1 MMKLKKP
8 VEFIIAGGL
17 GNQMFML
24 CAGLYFAEKYNRE
37 VKFDISDLQR
47 ISLLHPGLNVYSLGL
62 LKEDQISKKSRHAKN
77 LQIEGFWA
85 RYVAKTRRML
95 NQSYQRR
102 NIKIQEIGFFDLN
115 QIPPKSM
122 RVEGYFQS
130 WRYFAS
136 LEGKPRLTTES
147 ILKPTS
153 WYMKESHL
161 LQEKKFA
168 AIHIRR
174 GDYALSANRSN
185 GILSISYFKSV
196 AELLPT
202 EMDILVFTDSP
213 EAISVELKDLERQFR
228 VITPPEESDPV
239 ESLLLMKLA
248 AHIAISN
255 STFSWWAAMIA
266 EPGTTVYAPTKWFEL
281 REDPVEL
288 LPDHWIR
295 VNSDWKRQS

>member
-8 VEFIIAGGL
+8 VEFVIAGGL

-62 LKEDQISKKSRHAKN
+62 LKEDQISKKPRHAKN
-77 LQIEGFWA
+77 LQIEGFGA
-85 RYVAKTRRML
+85 RYLAKTRRVL
-95 NQSYQRR
+95 NQIYQRR
-102 NIKIQEIGFFDLN
+102 NIKIQEIGFYDLN
-115 QIPPKSM
+115 LIPLKSE

-130 WRYFAS
+130 WRYFSS
-136 LEGKPRLTTES
+136 LEGKPRLTIES
-147 ILKPTS
+147 ILKPTD
-153 WYMKESHL
+153 WYLKESQSL
-161 LQEKKFA
+161 KEKKFA
-168 AIHIRR
+168 ALHIRR
-174 GDYALSANRSN
+174 GDYALSTNRSN
-185 GILSISYFKSV
+185 GILSISYFKLV

-202 EMDILVFTDSP
+202 KMDILVFTDSP
-213 EAISVELKDLERQFR
+213 EAISFELNELGRQFR

-255 STFSWWAAMIA
+255 STYSWWAATIA
-266 EPGTTVYAPTKWFEL
+266 EPGTAVYAPTKWFEL
-281 REDPVEL
+281 RDDPIEL

-295 VNSDWKRQS
+295 VKSDWKKQ